1 MNINIFVFTGRLVA
15 DIDVRFTQQDM
26 AIGRFIVAY
35 SEKYKDIDKTYYFH
49 CTMYNSKVAEIAEF
63 INKGDLVLVE
73 GSVHKNKKDEK
84 EYVNVIVKNIQL
96 LKKKIART
104 DKNAIEIKA
113 MPATNNK
120 TEDPILF
127 DDNYDF

>member
-15 DIDVRFTQQDM
+15 DIDVRFTKQGA

-35 SEKYKDIDKTYYFH
+35 SERYKDIYKTYYFH
-49 CTMYNSKVAEIAEF
+49 CTMYNNKIAGIAEF

-73 GSVHKNKKDEK
+73 GSIHKNKKDEK
-84 EYVNVIVKNIQL
+84 EYTNVIAKNIQL
-96 LKKKIART
+96 LKKKIRT
-104 DKNAIEIKA
+104 DKNTIEIKA
-113 MPATNNK
+113 TPVMNNEI
-120 TEDPILF
+120 EDSVLF

>member
-49 CTMYNSKVAEIAEF
+49 CTMYDNKVAGIAEF

-73 GSVHKNKKDEK
+73 GSIHKNKKDEK

-96 LKKKIART
+96 LKKKMVQ
-104 DKNAIEIKA
+104 KNKNIIEIKA